1 MKARFLCVL
10 CSVVMGLAIAVPS
23 RAASDSNLTADE
35 TNGKKMFLQRCS
47 ICHTQVQSGGKPYGP
62 WLTANSVANEAAARA
77 IITKGT
83 QRMPGFQYGLEPR
96 EIDNII
102 AYLKTV
108 KKAPQPG
115 AKENTRPNDPGRQD

>member
-1 MKARFLCVL
+1 MKASVLIILGSVFLSSL
-10 CSVVMGLAIAVPS
+10 FAMGA
-23 RAASDSNLTADE
+23 RAASDHADE
-35 TNGKKMFLQRCS
+35 ANGKKMFLQRCS
-47 ICHTQVQSGGKPYGP
+47 ICHTQAQAGGKPYGP
-62 WLTANSVANEAAARA
+62 WMSAESVANESAARA

-108 KKAPQPG
+108 KK
-115 AKENTRPNDPGRQD
+115 